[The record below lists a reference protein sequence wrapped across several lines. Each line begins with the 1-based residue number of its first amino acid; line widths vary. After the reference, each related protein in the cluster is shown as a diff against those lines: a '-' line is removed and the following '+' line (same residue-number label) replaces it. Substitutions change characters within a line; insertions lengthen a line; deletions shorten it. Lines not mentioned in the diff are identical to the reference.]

1 MGGRMMDWQQPA
13 SLAVVA
19 LAGFLF
25 VRHEIR
31 SRRRARSRACG
42 SDCGCGGPE
51 DLAAKS
57 AGSAPQKETS
67 VRGRGSEAP

>member
-1 MGGRMMDWQQPA
+1 MDWQQPA

-25 VRHEIR
+25 IRREIR

-42 SDCGCGGPE
+42 SDCGCGIGEEPGAGIARLKRDKPDGPLGA
-51 DLAAKS
+51 DRDAA
-57 AGSAPQKETS
+57 AP
-67 VRGRGSEAP
+67 